1 MIEAAQTQFKDTIT
15 FNKSVN
21 DGSMLGVGL
30 LPGSVGGGIRNSSA
44 NYLAG
49 GPRANLHVLT
59 EAIVTK
65 VLFTEGEAPKAT
77 GVEYAAGPN
86 RMRPSGPLLNFRGD
100 RYRLIFPPAFFQ
112 NLPFKSKPRKKSS
125 CREEASTR
133 LASCF
138 TPASVLLLNSRSLA
152 SH

>member
-49 GPRANLHVLT
+49 EPRANLHVLT
-59 EAIVTK
+59 EVIVTK
-65 VLFTEGEAPKAT
+65 VLFTEGEVPKAI
-77 GVEYAAGPN
+77 GVEYAAGSN
-86 RMRPSGPLLNFRGD
+86 RMCLFGPLSN
-100 RYRLIFPPAFFQ
+100 
-112 NLPFKSKPRKKSS
+112 S
-125 CREEASTR
+125 EEE
-133 LASCF
+133 
-138 TPASVLLLNSRSLA
+138 VKV
-152 SH
+152 H